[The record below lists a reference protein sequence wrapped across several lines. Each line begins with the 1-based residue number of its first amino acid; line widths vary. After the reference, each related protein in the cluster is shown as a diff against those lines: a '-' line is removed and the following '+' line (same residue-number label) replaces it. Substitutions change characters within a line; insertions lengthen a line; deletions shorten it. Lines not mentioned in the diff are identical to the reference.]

1 MAAPVLVTPTV
12 PSLKNVL
19 FTTDFSEQ
27 SLKALP
33 FAGGIAHAFG
43 SKLHLLHIEP
53 SAPLSAGLADTHLYE
68 SAGKN
73 AAEQLAGL
81 RRLPSL
87 KGLDPALVL
96 AEGAIKDEL
105 LKTIRERHIDMAV
118 AGTRGRTGVRKMLL
132 GSVLEEMCRAATC
145 PMLTVGPEAVFNA
158 EAPFKR
164 ILYPTN
170 LSEMSKKAVP
180 YIALLAAKYHS
191 QVTVLH
197 VVPEDEATR
206 SDEKS
211 LRESV
216 RNKMTSVFGQA
227 LSAYQPEFEVAFGNT
242 ADAVLHVAREKK
254 ADLIA
259 MAIRNA
265 FRPGILR
272 QRTAYRIMAGAPCP
286 VLTVP

>member
-1 MAAPVLVTPTV
+1 
-12 PSLKNVL
+12 
-19 FTTDFSEQ
+19 
-27 SLKALP
+27 
-33 FAGGIAHAFG
+33 
-43 SKLHLLHIEP
+43 
-53 SAPLSAGLADTHLYE
+53 
-68 SAGKN
+68 
-73 AAEQLAGL
+73 
-81 RRLPSL
+81 
-87 KGLDPALVL
+87 
-96 AEGAIKDEL
+96 
-105 LKTIRERHIDMAV
+105 
-118 AGTRGRTGVRKMLL
+118 
-132 GSVLEEMCRAATC
+132 
-145 PMLTVGPEAVFNA
+145 
-158 EAPFKR
+158 
-164 ILYPTN
+164 
-170 LSEMSKKAVP
+170 VP

-211 LRESV
+211 LTEAA

>member
-1 MAAPVLVTPTV
+1 MAAPVLVTPTA
-12 PSLKNVL
+12 PRLNNVL
-19 FTTDFSEQ
+19 FTTDFSEE

-33 FAGGIAHAFG
+33 FAGGIARACG

-73 AAEQLAGL
+73 AAQQLAAL
-81 RRLPSL
+81 RGVPEI

-96 AEGAIKDEL
+96 AEGGIKGEF
-105 LKTIRERHIDMAV
+105 LKTISDRHIDLAV

-132 GSVLEEMCRAATC
+132 GSVLEEMCRTATC
-145 PMLTVGPEAVFNA
+145 PMMTVGPEAAFIS
-158 EAPFKR
+158 EAPFKK
-164 ILYPTN
+164 ILFPTN
-170 LSEMSKKAVP
+170 MSELSKKAVP
-180 YIALLAAKYHS
+180 YIALLAKKYGS
-191 QVTVLH
+191 QITVLH
-197 VVPEDEATR
+197 VVPQDEAMT
-206 SDEKS
+206 SDAKA
-211 LRESV
+211 LGESV
-216 RNKMTSVFGQA
+216 RNRMASSFGPA
-227 LSAYQPEFEVAFGNT
+227 LAEFQPEFEVAFGAT
-242 ADAVLHVAREKK
+242 ADAVLRIAREKK
-254 ADLIA
+254 VDLVA